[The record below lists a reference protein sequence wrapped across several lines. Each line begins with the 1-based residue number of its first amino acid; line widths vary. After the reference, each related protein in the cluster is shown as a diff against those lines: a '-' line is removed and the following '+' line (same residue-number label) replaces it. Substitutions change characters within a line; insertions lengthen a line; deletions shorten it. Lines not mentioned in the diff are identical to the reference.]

1 VQAQILALLAEIR
14 KRLGMSL
21 LFITHDLGIV
31 RRIADVVCVM
41 NGGKIVEQGPV
52 EQVFAAPK
60 HPYTRALLAAE
71 RGILLPGAANA
82 LSARIIADLGY
93 QAIYL
98 TGAGLTNMFLG
109 LPDLAFMDLS
119 QLVDHTMAIRD
130 ITALPLIVDADTGF
144 GNAVNVGRAVARLE
158 RAGASAIQI
167 EDQVLPKRCG
177 HFSGQE
183 VIPAGDMVGKVRAA
197 VDARRDGVL
206 IVARTDARS
215 VEGFEA
221 AIDRAERYID
231 AGADMTFVEAPRSAE
246 ELAKIPTLLRAPQIL
261 NMVVGGKTPITD
273 RAAAA
278 QMGFAF
284 ILYANAALQG
294 AIAGM
299 QRALTSLRDRGSID
313 EAEGLLATFAERQ
326 RLVDKPAFD
335 ALDERYVAPNDR

>member
-1 VQAQILALLAEIR
+1 MGQPHIDAL
-14 KRLGMSL
+14 
-21 LFITHDLGIV
+21 
-31 RRIADVVCVM
+31 
-41 NGGKIVEQGPV
+41 
-52 EQVFAAPK
+52 
-60 HPYTRALLAAE
+60 RALLTE
-71 RGILLPGAANA
+71 RGTLLPGAANA
-82 LSARIIADLGY
+82 LSARIIADLGFR
-93 QAIYL
+93 AIYL

-109 LPDLAFMDLS
+109 LPDLAFMDLT

-130 ITALPLIVDADTGF
+130 VTALPLIVDADTGF
-144 GNAVNVGRAVARLE
+144 GNAVNVGRTVARLE

-167 EDQVLPKRCG
+167 EDQVSPKRCG

-183 VIPAGDMVGKVRAA
+183 VISAAEMVGKVKAA

-206 IVARTDARS
+206 ILARTDARS

-221 AIDRAERYID
+221 AIDRAQRYID
-231 AGADMTFVEAPRSAE
+231 AGADMTFVEAPRSTE
-246 ELAKIPTLLRAPQIL
+246 ELAKIPALLGVPQIL

-278 QMGFAF
+278 QMGFAL

-299 QRALTSLRDRGSID
+299 QRALTALRDRGAIE
-313 EAEGLLATFAERQ
+313 EADGLLATFAERQ

-335 ALDERYVAPNDR
+335 ALDKRYATPSER